1 MDLAVYMALIVLAA
15 VFLVSLFI
23 LIVMCKRRANT
34 SKHLRTV
41 KLRFSK
47 TPNENIENIMQ
58 LRPLIEKVLDGN
70 QWVYD
75 MTGTLKHCV
84 AILKLCHA
92 TTEKLTA
99 EPLSATGAPLNAAIL
114 MATKRILPNFNLMI
128 EAMES
133 NHLNVPLLEARAS
146 ALVSACWT
154 LSFPFILAC
163 GDNISSLE
171 AILKEMDTHVESLRD
186 IVSNAEQHI
195 LENHTELLKSNR
207 PLSSLIE
214 DTTPL
219 VEKECDKEA
228 ADTPSPQSDEAP
240 ADPSAS

>member
-1 MDLAVYMALIVLAA
+1 MDLAVYMALVVLAA
-15 VFLVSLFI
+15 VFVVSLFI

-47 TPNENIENIMQ
+47 APNENTENIMQ
-58 LRPLIEKVLDGN
+58 LRPLIEKALDGN
-70 QWVYD
+70 QWIYD
-75 MTGTLKHCV
+75 MTGTLQHCV

-92 TTEKLTA
+92 TTEKLAA
-99 EPLSATGAPLNAAIL
+99 EPMSAIGAPLNTAIL
-114 MATKRILPNFNLMI
+114 MATNRIMPNFNQLMQTM
-128 EAMES
+128 EA
-133 NHLNVPLLEARAS
+133 NRLDVPLLEARAS

-163 GDNISSLE
+163 GDNIGALE

-186 IVSNAEQHI
+186 IVANAEHHI
-195 LENHTELLKSNR
+195 LGNHSDLANNAI
-207 PLSSLIE
+207 PLTTLIE
-214 DTTPL
+214 ETSL
-219 VEKECDKEA
+219 VEGVPNKTE
-228 ADTPSPQSDEAP
+228 TPPSPQSDEAP